1 MTISESEPG
10 RGPNEKLDSAHVV
23 CWPAIDTPSLE
34 HANFPGHSD
43 SAGIQVL
50 MTRAPVKHLRQCGL
64 LSSGGPTG
72 PEGTAEIA
80 LGVLDRLEPGCTTR
94 GGLLAERLSKNRP
107 LSEPVRHSR
116 HLSGAGRCRTLL
128 YSFVTCESPFE
139 NVLLLRFNFQIVG
152 DVSWPT
158 IATALASTDRRSG
171 CGVARSPEPV
181 RVAVTFCYAIKLMT

>member
-128 YSFVTCESPFE
+128 YSFLTCESPFE

-152 DVSWPT
+152 DVCPGQRLLPWLRL
-158 IATALASTDRRSG
+158 I
-171 CGVARSPEPV
+171 VARAVALHVLLSLSEWQSPSV
-181 RVAVTFCYAIKLMT
+181 MRLNS